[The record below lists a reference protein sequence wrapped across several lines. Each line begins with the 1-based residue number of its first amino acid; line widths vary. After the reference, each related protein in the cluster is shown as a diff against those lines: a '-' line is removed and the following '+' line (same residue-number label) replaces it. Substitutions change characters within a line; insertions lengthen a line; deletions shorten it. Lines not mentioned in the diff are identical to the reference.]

1 MEPPSQF
8 NLFATAI
15 PDKFRLIMRS
25 LTGSAAICSVRIAAT
40 VLCLLA
46 SGAHAENPR
55 PGPTKVGTVTDKLGN
70 RWVLTPSGTLDR
82 GTLPIRKGLSFYP
95 QIDGRSF
102 SFNSSSSRV
111 SSSSKGGKPPEQK
124 APEPPDEL
132 KDDARFVFNFPNE
145 TGFSWVR
152 YVRHDPERGGMR
164 FIDVM
169 TNTGQQPHSV
179 HIRCDNEMDV
189 PNSDYFQGA
198 TTDRGE
204 ILSSESS
211 NLSDETKGVMMHF
224 SQDFSAAQ
232 PFFIFG
238 RPREPWAG
246 ERRQEG
252 YQLRL
257 EYNGTLEPGKRAV
270 FVHWVGGRGAKEK
283 GKPEKAFE
291 KFISAGRLIDPG
303 VPKDWIA
310 DVVNFAKESFDSGPT
325 SAPTHGVKL
334 VMLDL
339 LCKRAGITRDDKD
352 HLILDRDSRI
362 EGELK
367 AAKLTLRRGA
377 KALNLAL
384 ENVAAISGGA
394 GKGLEHRVFLR
405 DGSVLAGRISME
417 AAKFISDGVG
427 EVTLNV
433 DSLDQLVVRPAPKSD
448 GQVEDVAG
456 VAMTARGEVLYL
468 ASLPASPLLGRTSAG
483 VIDIPWS
490 DVTSIRERSIPDPC
504 FVVSLKD
511 GSRVICLP
519 GFQDATFRLANGEDW
534 HAATELN
541 GYAAS
546 ATDLETL
553 LAPEQEAGGKPNGG
567 WCELT
572 RGTVWA
578 GRAAEGEL
586 QIEAAA
592 GVTKFKAEE
601 LKSIRRPGN
610 AASLPGAGTIFDV
623 ELTSGLKLRGRFV
636 SPSLRWQ
643 RGGQVVELPWT
654 QILELGTEEK
664 K

>member
-1 MEPPSQF
+1 
-8 NLFATAI
+8 
-15 PDKFRLIMRS
+15 MRS
-25 LTGSAAICSVRIAAT
+25 VTESAAHRAVRITAAL
-40 VLCLLA
+40 LCLLA
-46 SGAHAENPR
+46 SGAHAESP
-55 PGPTKVGTVTDKLGN
+55 PPAPTKPGTVTDKLGN

-124 APEPPDEL
+124 APEPPAEL
-132 KDDARFVFNFPNE
+132 KDDARFIFNFPNE
-145 TGFSWVR
+145 TGFSWIR

-164 FIDVM
+164 FMDVM

-179 HIRCDNEMDV
+179 HVRCDNEMDV

-257 EYNGTLEPGKRAV
+257 EYSGTLEPGKRAI
-270 FVHWVGGRGAKEK
+270 FMHWIGGRGAKEK

-303 VPKDWIA
+303 VPKDWVP
-310 DVVNFAKESFDSGPT
+310 DVINFSKDAFDSP
-325 SAPTHGVKL
+325 SAAAPTTGIKL
-334 VMLDL
+334 VMLDQ
-339 LCKRAGITRDDKD
+339 LCKSLGIVRDDKD
-352 HLILDRDSRI
+352 HLVLDRASKI
-362 EGELK
+362 EGEFE
-367 AAKLTLRRGA
+367 AARLTMNRNGFPIPVPV
-377 KALNLAL
+377 
-384 ENVAAISGGA
+384 ETIGAISGGA
-394 GKGLEHRVFLR
+394 GKGREHRIFLR
-405 DGSVLAGRISME
+405 DGSVLAGSLSLEGAR
-417 AAKFISDGVG
+417 FNGQGVG
-427 EVTLNV
+427 EVALNV
-433 DSLDQLVVRPAPKSD
+433 DSLDHLILRTSIFGD
-448 GQVEDVAG
+448 GKLESAAG
-456 VAMTARGEVLYL
+456 VAKTNRGEVLYL
-468 ASLPASPLLGRTSAG
+468 TSLPAKPLPGRTSAG
-483 VIDIPWS
+483 VIEIPWS
-490 DVTSIRERSIPDPC
+490 EITTIRERSHPDPC
-504 FVVSLKD
+504 FVVMLKD
-511 GSRVICLP
+511 GSRVVCLP

-546 ATDLETL
+546 AADVESL
-553 LAPEQEAGGKPNGG
+553 LASEKDGDDKPAGG
-567 WCELT
+567 WCEMT

-586 QIEAAA
+586 QLEAAA
-592 GVTKFKAEE
+592 GLTKFKSAE
-601 LKSIRRPGN
+601 LKSIRRPDG

-623 ELTSGLKLRGRFV
+623 ELTNGLKLRGRFV

-643 RGGQVVELPWT
+643 RGSHVLDLPWT
-654 QILELGTEEK
+654 QVLELGTEVK

>member
-1 MEPPSQF
+1 MEPASQF
-8 NLFATAI
+8 NLFATTI
-15 PDKFRLIMRS
+15 PDTFRLIMRS
-25 LTGSAAICSVRIAAT
+25 LTGSAAHRAVRITSAL
-40 VLCLLA
+40 LCLLA
-46 SGAHAENPR
+46 SGAHAESPQ

-102 SFNSSSSRV
+102 SFNSSSSRI
-111 SSSSKGGKPPEQK
+111 SPSSKGSKPLEQK
-124 APEPPDEL
+124 VPEPPDEL
-132 KDDARFVFNFPNE
+132 KDDARFVFSFPSE
-145 TGFSWVR
+145 TGFSWIR

-204 ILSSESS
+204 IVSSESS
-211 NLSDETKGVMMHF
+211 SLPENTKGVMMHF

-257 EYNGTLEPGKRAV
+257 EYNGTLEPGKRAI
-270 FVHWVGGRGAKEK
+270 FVHWIGGRGAKEK

-303 VPKDWIA
+303 VPKDWVP
-310 DVVNFAKESFDSGPT
+310 DVINFSKDFFDSPPASPPT
-325 SAPTHGVKL
+325 RGVPL

-352 HLILDRDSRI
+352 HLILDRDSKLA
-362 EGELK
+362 GEMK
-367 AAKLTLRRGA
+367 TAKLTLSRSA
-377 KALNLAL
+377 KSLDLPL

-394 GKGLEHRVFLR
+394 GKGREHRVFLR
-405 DGSVLAGRISME
+405 DGSVLAGRIGME
-417 AAKFISDGVG
+417 AARFVSEGLG

-433 DSLDQLVVRPAPKSD
+433 DSLDELILRTAPEID
-448 GQVEDVAG
+448 GQVEHVAG
-456 VAMTARGEVLYL
+456 VTMTARGEVLYL
-468 ASLPASPLLGRTSAG
+468 ASLPANPLHGRTSG
-483 VIDIPWS
+483 RVIEIPWS
-490 DVTSIRERSIPDPC
+490 DITTIRERSIPDPC

-511 GSRVICLP
+511 GSRVVCLP
-519 GFQDATFRLANGEDW
+519 GFQDATFRLADGEDW

-546 ATDLETL
+546 AADIETL
-553 LAPEQEAGGKPNGG
+553 LTPEKDGDNKPAGG
-567 WCELT
+567 WCEMI

-578 GRAAEGEL
+578 GHAAKGEL

-592 GVTKFKAEE
+592 GLTKFKADE
-601 LKSIRRPGN
+601 LKSIRRPDS
-610 AASLPGAGTIFDV
+610 AAALPGAGTIFDV

-643 RGGQVVELPWT
+643 RGGQLVELPWT
-654 QILELGTEEK
+654 QVLELGTEGNK
-664 K
+664 